1 MRAEPLLSQYRQK
14 PWVSVAKIFEVED
27 SISRA
32 DGELSGPVNL
42 VFHRSTGVKRER
54 SNIQTNWMAFFGGK
68 GTEERGETTW
78 RARGFSFVRC
88 NLKDRKS
95 GPFGRSK
102 WR

>member
-14 PWVSVAKIFEVED
+14 PRVSTAEIFEVED

-42 VFHRSTGVKRER
+42 VFPRFTGVKRER
-54 SNIQTNWMAFFGGK
+54 PNIQTNWMAFFGGK

-78 RARGFSFVRC
+78 RARGFSLVRC
-88 NLKDRKS
+88 NLKDQKS